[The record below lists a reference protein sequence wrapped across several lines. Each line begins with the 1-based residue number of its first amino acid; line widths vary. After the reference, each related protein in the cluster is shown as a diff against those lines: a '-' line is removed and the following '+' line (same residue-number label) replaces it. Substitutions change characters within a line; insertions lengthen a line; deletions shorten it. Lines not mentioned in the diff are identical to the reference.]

1 VRESVS
7 FKVSRAVVL
16 GGLII
21 FVAVP
26 LYVILVSS
34 FKPLADVSG
43 EWTWWPENFTIAPYI
58 TMWETVP
65 LANYFVNSVVISVS
79 ATVLALAFGI
89 LAAFALTRLRWKGQR
104 AFSLTVL
111 STQMFPGI
119 LFLLP
124 LYLIF
129 VQIQR
134 VFGVQLI
141 GNYGG
146 MIITYTTFALPFA
159 IWMLMG
165 FFAAMPEELEE
176 AAMIDGMTRFGA
188 FIRVILPIAR
198 PGIVAVGVFA
208 FMNAWGE
215 VLFASVLTTAETR
228 TLAIGMQ
235 AFTTNVD
242 VRWNEAM
249 SASVVISIPVL
260 LAFLLVQKHIVQGL
274 AAGAVK

>member
-1 VRESVS
+1 MRETLS
-7 FKVSRAVVL
+7 FKVSRVAVL

-26 LYVILVSS
+26 LYVILISS
-34 FKPLADVSG
+34 FKPLKDVSG
-43 EWTWWPENFTIAPYI
+43 QWTWWPENFTIAPYI

-65 LANYFVNSVVISVS
+65 LANYFVNSVIISVS
-79 ATVLALAFGI
+79 ATALALTFGI

-104 AFSLTVL
+104 AFSLVVL

-176 AAMIDGMTRFGA
+176 AGMIDGLTRFGA
-188 FIRVILPIAR
+188 FIRIILPIAR

-228 TLAIGMQ
+228 TLSIGMQ

-249 SASVVISIPVL
+249 SASVVISVPVL

>member
-1 VRESVS
+1 VRETLS

-16 GGLII
+16 GALII

-26 LYVILVSS
+26 LYVIVVSS
-34 FKPLADVSG
+34 FKPLKDVSG
-43 EWTWWPENFTIAPYI
+43 QWTWWPENFTIAPYI

-65 LANYFVNSVVISVS
+65 LANYFVNSVIISVS
-79 ATVLALAFGI
+79 ATVLALTFGI
-89 LAAFALTRLRWKGQR
+89 LAAFALTRLRWRGQR
-104 AFSLTVL
+104 AFSLIVL

-146 MIITYTTFALPFA
+146 MIVTYTTFALPFA

-198 PGIVAVGVFA
+198 PAIVAVGVFA

>member
-1 VRESVS
+1 MRESLS
-7 FKVSRAVVL
+7 FKVSRALVL
-16 GGLII
+16 GGLVI

-26 LYVILVSS
+26 LYAILVSS
-34 FKPLADVSG
+34 FKPLKDVSG
-43 EWTWWPENFTIAPYI
+43 QWTWWPENFTIDPYI

-65 LANYFVNSVVISVS
+65 LASYFVNSVIISVS
-79 ATVLALAFGI
+79 STALALTFGV
-89 LAAFALTRLRWKGQR
+89 LAAFALTRLRWRGQR
-104 AFSLTVL
+104 AFSLIVL

-176 AAMIDGMTRFGA
+176 AAMIDGLTRLGA

-215 VLFASVLTTAETR
+215 VLFASVLTTADTR

-249 SASVVISIPVL
+249 SASVIISIPVL
-260 LAFLLVQKHIVQGL
+260 LAFLLVQRHIVQGL

>member
-1 VRESVS
+1 VRETLS
-7 FKVSRAVVL
+7 FKVSRVAVL

-26 LYVILVSS
+26 LYVILISS
-34 FKPLADVSG
+34 FKPLKDVSG
-43 EWTWWPENFTIAPYI
+43 QWTWWPENFTIAPYI
-58 TMWETVP
+58 PMWETVP
-65 LANYFVNSVVISVS
+65 LANYFVNSVIISVS
-79 ATVLALAFGI
+79 ATALALTFGI

-104 AFSLTVL
+104 AFSLVVL

-176 AAMIDGMTRFGA
+176 AGMIDGLTRFGA
-188 FIRVILPIAR
+188 FIRIILPIAR

-228 TLAIGMQ
+228 TLSIGMQ

>member
-1 VRESVS
+1 VRETLS
-7 FKVSRAVVL
+7 FKVSRVAVL

-26 LYVILVSS
+26 LYVILISS
-34 FKPLADVSG
+34 FKPLKDVSG
-43 EWTWWPENFTIAPYI
+43 QWTWWPENFTIAPYI

-65 LANYFVNSVVISVS
+65 LANYFVNSVIISVS
-79 ATVLALAFGI
+79 ATALALTFGI

-104 AFSLTVL
+104 AFSLVVL

-176 AAMIDGMTRFGA
+176 AGMIDGLTRFGA
-188 FIRVILPIAR
+188 FIRIILPIAR

-228 TLAIGMQ
+228 TLSIGMQ

>member
-1 VRESVS
+1 VRETLS
-7 FKVSRAVVL
+7 FKVSRVAVL

-26 LYVILVSS
+26 LYVILISS
-34 FKPLADVSG
+34 FKPLKDVSG
-43 EWTWWPENFTIAPYI
+43 QWTWWPENFTIAPYI

-65 LANYFVNSVVISVS
+65 LANYFVNSVIISVS
-79 ATVLALAFGI
+79 ATALALTFGI

-104 AFSLTVL
+104 AFSLVVL

-176 AAMIDGMTRFGA
+176 AGMIDGLTRFGA
-188 FIRVILPIAR
+188 FIRIILPIAR

-228 TLAIGMQ
+228 TLSIGMQ

-249 SASVVISIPVL
+249 SASVVISVPVL